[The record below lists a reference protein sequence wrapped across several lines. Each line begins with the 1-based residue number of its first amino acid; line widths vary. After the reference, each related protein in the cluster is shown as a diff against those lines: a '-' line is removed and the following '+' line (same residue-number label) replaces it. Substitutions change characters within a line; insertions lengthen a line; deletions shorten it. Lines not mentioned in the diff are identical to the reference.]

1 MEYIQFKLFIQQ
13 MRNQSLGEEAVAC
26 LCHPEISWP
35 DGGPTTASTT
45 LTEDL
50 KLFSQFACINVQ
62 LAFYKASYKFVFQGF
77 LEENNIV

>member
-1 MEYIQFKLFIQQ
+1 
-13 MRNQSLGEEAVAC
+13 MRNQKLGEEAVAY
-26 LCHPEISWP
+26 LRHPEISWP
-35 DGGPTTASTT
+35 EGGPTTPSTT

-50 KLFSQFACINVQ
+50 KLFSQFGYINVQ

>member
-1 MEYIQFKLFIQQ
+1 
-13 MRNQSLGEEAVAC
+13 MRNQKLGEEAVAY

-35 DGGPTTASTT
+35 EGGPTTPSTT

-50 KLFSQFACINVQ
+50 KLFSQFAYINVQ